1 MVILVLQTELQ
12 LQQQL
17 FQLRLVLVELNKQR
31 YIQMVMM
38 VQFQLFQQ
46 LHLRVVVEVVLDTQ

>member
-1 MVILVLQTELQ
+1 ELQ

-17 FQLRLVLVELNKQR
+17 FQLRLELVELNKQL
-31 YIQMVMM
+31 YIRMVMM